1 MKFEEMMKR
10 YVSGQLSTEEEAYV
24 KSEIEKYEAISEY
37 LYDKEMGDDSFLQPE
52 PQMDEESKN
61 QEENKVVMLI
71 NRSIQRAFL
80 KMGCVVLAITLAIVL
95 FCIYGLSPLISSF
108 YYNPKKEVG
117 ELTNQISLDYAV
129 YSELSMPGTR
139 IDNVVVEE
147 KGFGNYNFTFYQ
159 QDVRPDEL
167 VSIAGEIEKGKLT
180 FYNENLLES
189 LHDISEA
196 NLFVN
201 MGKVGIVAGSDT
213 GEVITDLKESP
224 SKKEDLKQMVEE
236 LEDDT
241 VYRGYL
247 AFEGDLSFEEMTS
260 FFTQGSVRY
269 PEWIGIRTDPD
280 NRYNLGYAMN
290 QGGKVLRG
298 WDKKRYPELLSITED
313 GRLKSMEQEVLNEE
327 WCLQHFQSML
337 RYMEDQEAFRKLI
350 QDEKDYRTMR
360 EYIEKNG
367 LNCYG
372 MVIETNK
379 EELLRLIEDER
390 VSSLN
395 LEVKY

>member
-10 YVSGQLSTEEEAYV
+10 YVSGQLSVEEAAYV

-37 LYDKEMGDDSFLQPE
+37 LYDKEIQEDSFLQPE
-52 PQMDEESKN
+52 QEIDEACKN

-80 KMGCVVLAITLAIVL
+80 KMGCVILAITLSIVL

-117 ELTNQISLDYAV
+117 ELTNQMSLDCAV

-147 KGFGNYNFTFYQ
+147 KGFGNYHFTFYQ
-159 QDVRPDEL
+159 QGGRPDEL
-167 VSIAGEIEKGKLT
+167 VSIAGEIEKGKIT
-180 FYNENLLES
+180 FYNENLLQY
-189 LHDISEA
+189 LHDISEE

-201 MGKVGIVAGSDT
+201 IGKVGMIANSDT
-213 GEVITDLKESP
+213 GEVVTDLKESP
-224 SKKEDLKQMVEE
+224 SKKEDLRQMVEE
-236 LEDDT
+236 LEEDT

-247 AFEGDLSFEEMTS
+247 SFEEDLSFEEMTS
-260 FFTQGSVRY
+260 FFIQGSIRY
-269 PEWIGIRTDPD
+269 PEWIGIRTDSD

-313 GRLKSMEQEVLNEE
+313 GRLKSMEKEVLNEE
-327 WCLQHFQSML
+327 WCRQHFQSML
-337 RYMEDQEAFRKLI
+337 KYMEDQDTFRKMI
-350 QDEKDYRTMR
+350 QDEKDYSAMK
-360 EYIEKNG
+360 EYIDKNG

-372 MVIETNK
+372 MVIETEK
-379 EELLRLIEDER
+379 EELQRLIEDER
-390 VSSLN
+390 VSNILV
-395 LEVKY
+395 EVKF

>member
-1 MKFEEMMKR
+1 MNRKLLEYVYRKYGRELYLFEEMMKR

-24 KSEIEKYEAISEY
+24 KSEIEKYEVISEY

-52 PQMDEESKN
+52 PQMDEEIKN

-147 KGFGNYNFTFYQ
+147 KG
-159 QDVRPDEL
+159 
-167 VSIAGEIEKGKLT
+167 KLT

-201 MGKVGIVAGSDT
+201 MGKVGVVAGLDT

-236 LEDDT
+236 LEEDT

-313 GRLKSMEQEVLNEE
+313 ERISSINVEVE
-327 WCLQHFQSML
+327 S
-337 RYMEDQEAFRKLI
+337 
-350 QDEKDYRTMR
+350 
-360 EYIEKNG
+360 
-367 LNCYG
+367 
-372 MVIETNK
+372 
-379 EELLRLIEDER
+379 
-390 VSSLN
+390 
-395 LEVKY
+395 